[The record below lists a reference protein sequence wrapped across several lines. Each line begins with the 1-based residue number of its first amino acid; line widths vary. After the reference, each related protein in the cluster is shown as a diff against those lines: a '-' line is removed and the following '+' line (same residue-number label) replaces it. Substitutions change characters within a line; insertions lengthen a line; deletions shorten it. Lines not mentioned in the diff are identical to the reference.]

1 MRKNSTIL
9 ETDKYRF
16 TLANHEF
23 AANLLGD
30 KTFMAKDCRQDKS
43 SDFKPDEKNER
54 TLYEETFEKSILDSQ
69 EMTQHD
75 YGN

>member
-1 MRKNSTIL
+1 MRKNSNYL

-16 TLANHEF
+16 NIPNNELGGNS
-23 AANLLGD
+23 LGD
-30 KTFMAKDCRQDKS
+30 KAPKGKDHTNDKS

-69 EMTQHD
+69 DLT
-75 YGN
+75 